1 MKNDPI
7 VAALER
13 LTGADPAT
21 AAKELASKSNLVV
34 AKAARIV
41 GESLDS
47 SHIPALAKAFLRF
60 LDKGDK
66 GCAALIALARALV
79 TLECDDADLFRQGIR
94 HVQMEGTWGGSQ
106 DVAAELRAI
115 CAMGLANTRYP
126 QKTRELV
133 TLLAD
138 REWTA
143 RGGAAKALAAVGSE
157 ASAAVL
163 RFKVLTGDEE
173 PEVFCDCLHGLLAL
187 EGADAL
193 PLAER
198 YLNSRDQPIRDAAI
212 HALGECRREDAVELL
227 KNLYNRTTDR
237 ETKEAILLTLR
248 TSRTEAGMKF
258 VTFIES
264 GSLPE

>member
-7 VAALER
+7 VAALDR
-13 LTGADPAT
+13 LTGADAAT
-21 AAKELASKSNLVV
+21 AAKALESKSNLVV

-41 GESLDS
+41 GEGLDIS
-47 SHIPALAKAFLRF
+47 FVPALAKAFPRF
-60 LDKGDK
+60 LKAGDK
-66 GCAALIALARALV
+66 GCAALTALARALV
-79 TLECDDADLFRQGIR
+79 TLECDDAALFREGIR

-115 CAMGLANTRYP
+115 CAMGLANTRDP
-126 QKTRELV
+126 DKTRELV

-143 RGGAAKALAAVGSE
+143 RAGAARALAAVGSE

-173 PEVFCDCLHGLLAL
+173 PEVFCDCLHGLIAL

-198 YLNSRDQPIRDAAI
+198 FLNSRDQPIRDAAI
-212 HALGECRREDAVELL
+212 HALGESRREDAVELL
-227 KNLYNRTTDR
+227 KKLYERTTHR
-237 ETKEAILLTLR
+237 ETKDAILVALR
-248 TSRTEAGMKF
+248 ASRTEAGMKF

-264 GSLPE
+264 ASLPE